1 MLILGHGVK
10 IKAPIKGINGWGIK
24 SDTICFGGDEDD
36 IFPSSDRCNRT
47 TNCGVFDL
55 ATERLHD
62 CLNELER
69 QRIHTELKTIFKI
82 IPASNRATTPERSR
96 PNRIAILYS
105 AETPRRI
112 VAVNHTQIARP

>member
-55 ATERLHD
+55 ATAAKLLPQKFVVSFALNRL
-62 CLNELER
+62 
-69 QRIHTELKTIFKI
+69 
-82 IPASNRATTPERSR
+82 IPLLRN
-96 PNRIAILYS
+96 Y
-105 AETPRRI
+105 AESTW
-112 VAVNHTQIARP
+112 AVG

>member
-55 ATERLHD
+55 ATGTQTSLYLLPQKFVVSFALNRL
-62 CLNELER
+62 
-69 QRIHTELKTIFKI
+69 
-82 IPASNRATTPERSR
+82 IPLLRN
-96 PNRIAILYS
+96 N
-105 AETPRRI
+105 AESTW
-112 VAVNHTQIARP
+112 AVG